1 MKKAWSL
8 LILLMLAATAS
19 GQPATDPRSVRMM
32 GIPIEGPLDSLRQAL
47 QAAEFNE
54 WGQSDDG
61 EDYYF
66 RGNFYG
72 FRAKLMVSVAPE
84 TKYVRSA
91 YVTVGPYGTQK
102 MLEKNMQYFLY
113 KMQQDHG
120 RFTQRDESWF
130 YMDDFGSIKLSVS
143 DTDTGARELRILFLP
158 TSAYYKDALS
168 MGLREDVQ
176 EVVTENALAEE
187 NFMHFN
193 GNGQLENPD
202 LIDREYDRFGY
213 LRRARMRE
221 QNGFSTVEYTYDDS
235 YRLVK
240 RTLTND
246 DAGISY
252 INDYSY
258 NDQDEVLTQQ
268 QKVFDKNGECLM
280 TINMRN
286 NYITRDD
293 SGNWTSNTL
302 SLTYWEKGGKTQQTT
317 ILQKR
322 TLTYWE

>member
-8 LILLMLAATAS
+8 LILLMLAVSAS

-47 QAAEFNE
+47 QAAEFSE

-72 FRAKLMVSVAPE
+72 FRAKLMISVAPE

-158 TSAYYKDALS
+158 TSAYYKDAQS
-168 MGLREDVQ
+168 MGLRADVQ

-252 INDYSY
+252 INDYTY

-280 TINMRN
+280 TVNMRN

-317 ILQKR
+317 VLQKR